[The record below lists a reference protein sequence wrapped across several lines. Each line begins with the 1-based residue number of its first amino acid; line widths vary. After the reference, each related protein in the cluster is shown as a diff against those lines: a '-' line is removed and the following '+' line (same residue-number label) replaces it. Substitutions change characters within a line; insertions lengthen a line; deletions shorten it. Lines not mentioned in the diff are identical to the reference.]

1 MINKVQSITNCYWF
15 GAEEVYYYLFK
26 VFISLVFVSTK
37 DMSVNYSLDDG
48 QWPVSPVTGAVWAVL
63 AGAGDEWAAV
73 GGGAWPG
80 PGPRCPGHGLH
91 WPWPCPSH
99 QPSSNVTLSSLHLQ
113 CGILP

>member
-48 QWPVSPVTGAVWAVL
+48 QWPVSPVTGLCGRCWLVVVMCGRQWA
-63 AGAGDEWAAV
+63 GE
-73 GGGAWPG
+73 PG
-80 PGPRCPGHGLH
+80 PGVPGTASTGLA
-91 WPWPCPSH
+91 
-99 QPSSNVTLSSLHLQ
+99 
-113 CGILP
+113 LPFSPGPAQM